1 MKWRTEVKLDKNPGY
16 LKYADKIL
24 SIGSCFSDE
33 IGRKLSDAGFDITV
47 NPFGVIFNPVSIL
60 QLVQNALDGNI
71 REEMIFERDMKWFH
85 FGYHSKI
92 NGANKDDL
100 IQAINSSQF
109 AAQKKLLEGQHLFI
123 TLGSAWVYRLNEY
136 NAVVANC
143 HKMPAALFTK
153 ELVNLQKLR
162 VFSDEL
168 FKKLFEQNPNIKVT
182 VTVSPVRH
190 SKDGLH
196 ENNLS
201 KSVLHLYAKHL
212 TEQFDNI
219 NYFPAY
225 ELVVDELRDYRF
237 FKEDLVHPNNQAVDF
252 VFDKFKETSFDN
264 STLQRFELTEK
275 LRKAQLHHFMNGT
288 IEEVAKHEQHIKQ
301 LKEQLEKMTQ

>member
-1 MKWRTEVKLDKNPGY
+1 MKWRTEVKVSENPGY
-16 LKYADKIL
+16 ISYKDSIL

-33 IGRKLSDAGFDITV
+33 IGRKLSDGGFNISV

-60 QLVQNALDGNI
+60 QLVQNALEGNL
-71 REEMIFERDMKWFH
+71 REELIFERDMKWFH

-92 NGANKDDL
+92 NGVSKEDL
-100 IQAINSSQF
+100 ISNINSAQY
-109 AAQKKLLEGQHLFI
+109 AAQRKLLEGDHLFI
-123 TLGSAWVYRLNEY
+123 TLGSAWVYRLQQQ

-143 HKMPAALFTK
+143 HKMPSPLFVK
-153 ELVNLQKLR
+153 ELIELEKLK

-168 FKKLFEQNPNIKVT
+168 FKKLFEQNPKIKVL

-201 KSVLHLYAKHL
+201 KAVLHLYAKYL
-212 TEQFDNI
+212 TDQFTNI
-219 NYFPAY
+219 HYFPAY

-237 FKEDLVHPNNQAVDF
+237 FKEDLVHPSQQAVDF
-252 VFDKFKETSFDN
+252 VFDKFKYSHFNEG
-264 STLQRFELTEK
+264 TLKRFELMERLK
-275 LRKAQLHHFMNGT
+275 RAQLHHFMNAT
-288 IEEVAKHEQHIKQ
+288 IEEVTKHEQHIQQ
-301 LKEQLEKMTQ
+301 LKEQLEKMDK